1 MFAFGIVRRWKGEAL
16 PSQLYSLDLNRSKL
30 YIGETGMMTDSPN
43 NFFTP
48 ILRERDMN
56 NRGLPP
62 QFDVLDGECG
72 GARLC
77 SSKEIEM

>member
-1 MFAFGIVRRWKGEAL
+1 MEGRS
-16 PSQLYSLDLNRSKL
+16 PSKSTVQPRSPSV
-30 YIGETGMMTDSPN
+30 ESVHSSEVEWMTNSPN
-43 NFFTP
+43 NFFTS

-62 QFDVLDGECG
+62 QFDVLDGQCG

>member
-1 MFAFGIVRRWKGEAL
+1 
-16 PSQLYSLDLNRSKL
+16 
-30 YIGETGMMTDSPN
+30 MMTDSPN

>member
-1 MFAFGIVRRWKGEAL
+1 MEERSTSKSIVQSQS
-16 PSQLYSLDLNRSKL
+16 PSVESVHSS
-30 YIGETGMMTDSPN
+30 EVEMMTNSPD
-43 NFFTP
+43 NFFTS
-48 ILRERDMN
+48 ILRERDVN

-62 QFDVLDGECG
+62 QFDVLDGKCG